1 MLIEGDQGALPLDP
15 TKGSST
21 LWTPIRAIQLVT
33 LPCYARVFI
42 RERKK
47 KQQYPKTMQVGT
59 EGVEGAIADF
69 VCFHAPSSLPQERTP
84 CVCLFLRHQKQKWAC
99 HFAQNAI

>member
-1 MLIEGDQGALPLDP
+1 
-15 TKGSST
+15 
-21 LWTPIRAIQLVT
+21 
-33 LPCYARVFI
+33 
-42 RERKK
+42 
-47 KQQYPKTMQVGT
+47 MQVGT
-59 EGVEGAIADF
+59 EGVERAIADF